1 MLAAVLAVVAAAP
14 AGAQSAQCAAGLAQS
29 QDACQKAV
37 DLFDYMAPQLGTA
50 IAGGSATLGQGGT
63 VGGLGHFALSI
74 RANAVQGSL
83 PRIDEVT
90 PSHAGARADTYQT
103 DDQPVPMPAVDAAIG
118 VFKGL
123 PLGLT
128 YVGGVDLLV
137 SASYLPSYDG
147 DEVQV
152 KTPDGSLKLGYGA
165 RVGLLQE
172 SVLIPGVS
180 ATFLKRDLPTV
191 NITAGTSDGSLDV
204 QGLSAK
210 TTSWRLTASKKLFL
224 FGVAVGGGQDKYDA
238 SASVVGSVN
247 DNILGALST
256 RADAKQELTRTN
268 YFADLSL
275 NLLLLKVVAEVGQVS
290 GGEIATF
297 NQFAGKEAD
306 ASRLYGSVG
315 FRFGL

>member
-1 MLAAVLAVVAAAP
+1 MKRHMWVAALAVAAAAP
-14 AGAQSAQCAAGLAQS
+14 AGAQSVQCQAGLT
-29 QDACQKAV
+29 QDACQKAL
-37 DLFDYMAPQLGTA
+37 DLFQYMAPQLGTA
-50 IAGGSATLGQGGT
+50 IAGGNATLGQGGT
-63 VGGLGHFALSI
+63 VGGLGHFALSV

-90 PSHAGARADTYQT
+90 PSHTGARADTYQT
-103 DDQPVPMPAVDAAIG
+103 DDQPVPLPAVDAAIG

-123 PLGLT
+123 PVGLT

-137 SASYLPSYDG
+137 SASYLPSYNG
-147 DEVQV
+147 DDVQV

-165 RVGLLQE
+165 RIGLLQE
-172 SVLIPGVS
+172 TILIPGVS
-180 ATFLKRDLPTV
+180 ATVLKRDLPTV
-191 NITAGTSDGSLDV
+191 DLSAATSDGRLDV

-224 FGVAVGGGQDKYDA
+224 FGLAVGAGQDKYDA
-238 SASVVGSVN
+238 SASVAGDVAGV
-247 DNILGALST
+247 LST
-256 RADAKQELTRTN
+256 RIDAKQSLTRTN

-275 NLLLLKVVAEVGQVS
+275 NLLLLKVVAEIGQVS

-297 NQFAGKEAD
+297 NQFDGKAAD
-306 ASRLYGSVG
+306 ASRMYGSVG